1 MNNSI
6 VRFQGCRYCCPFCVR
21 QVVEL
26 RKRGCGFDAGVLA
39 VKPKRGDAV
48 LWYNLKADG
57 HMLGKLD
64 PTALHGACNPGPGM
78 VKWGANFWIR
88 NRHAQDVGE
97 AGLL

>member
-1 MNNSI
+1 LH
-6 VRFQGCRYCCPFCVR
+6 PFCVR

-78 VKWGANFWIR
+78 VKWGANYWIR